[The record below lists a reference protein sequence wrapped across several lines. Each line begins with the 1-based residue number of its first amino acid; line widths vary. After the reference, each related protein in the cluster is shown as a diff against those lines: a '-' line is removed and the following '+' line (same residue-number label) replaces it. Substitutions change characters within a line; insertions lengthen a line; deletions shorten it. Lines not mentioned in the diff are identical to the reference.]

1 MGELADV
8 ALWCAEVDP
17 GVAGVVEDGL
27 ERYLD
32 SRGSEFL
39 SCPEGVVNEE
49 PGYGTGC
56 EVPVDRTVATEDLDL
71 AAVRQLQDPEVREF
85 QVETQA
91 QQVPKKAT
99 VGSACSVRVPLRP
112 AR

>member
-1 MGELADV
+1 
-8 ALWCAEVDP
+8 
-17 GVAGVVEDGL
+17 
-27 ERYLD
+27 
-32 SRGSEFL
+32 
-39 SCPEGVVNEE
+39 
-49 PGYGTGC
+49 
-56 EVPVDRTVATEDLDL
+56 VPVDRTVATEDLDL

-112 AR
+112 A